1 MDKLVVSAAEAAKL
15 ISTSQET
22 VLKMI
27 RDGEIKAYRSGKG
40 WKIPVQLLQ
49 TAVIDKAVQET
60 RERRESCQAEKKS

>member
-1 MDKLVVSAAEAAKL
+1 MEKLVVSAAEAAKL

-22 VLKMI
+22 VLNMI
-27 RDGEIKAYRSGKG
+27 RNGEIKAYRSGKG

-60 RERRESCQAEKKS
+60 RERRKHAEQR